1 MILQFDFTEHILK
14 PLGGF
19 AGFFIFIL
27 GIMWFVYAAYETKR
41 RKSFKKRKVEDW
53 DFDITRALKILTYI
67 GFIIGLLGLI
77 SGVAGLMFDIPP
89 STAYEANAI
98 KLGEDPGRS
107 LFTSIILIVFGI
119 LTFVKPAND
128 LPLAS
133 LIGILAAS
141 LVVIVI
147 ALAIPQVV
155 VDFIAVVIDPK
166 ILLAIL
172 FIIIFAIVA
181 LTAKFY
187 TKAFMAISKAISWPP
202 LAVIFAIFCFI
213 QGFLLLVIGVSISGF
228 F

>member
-19 AGFFIFIL
+19 AGFFMFIL
-27 GIMWFVYAAYETKR
+27 GIMWLVYAAYETKR

-53 DFDITRALKILTYI
+53 EFDITRALKIITYI

-89 STAYEANAI
+89 STAYEATAI
-98 KLGEDPGRS
+98 TLGEDPGRS

-141 LVVIVI
+141 LAVIVL

-187 TKAFMAISKAISWPP
+187 TKAFMTISKASSWPP
-202 LAVIFAIFCFI
+202 LSVIFAIFCFI
-213 QGFLLLVIGVSISGF
+213 QGF
-228 F
+228 

>member
-1 MILQFDFTEHILK
+1 MILQIDFTEHILK

-19 AGFFIFIL
+19 AGFFMFIL
-27 GIMWFVYAAYETKR
+27 GIMWLVYAAYETKR

-53 DFDITRALKILTYI
+53 EFDITRALKIITYI

-89 STAYEANAI
+89 STAYEATAI
-98 KLGEDPGRS
+98 TLGEDPGRS

-141 LVVIVI
+141 LAVIVL

-187 TKAFMAISKAISWPP
+187 TKAFMTISKAISWPP

-213 QGFLLLVIGVSISGF
+213 QGFLLLVIGVSISGYF
-228 F
+228 